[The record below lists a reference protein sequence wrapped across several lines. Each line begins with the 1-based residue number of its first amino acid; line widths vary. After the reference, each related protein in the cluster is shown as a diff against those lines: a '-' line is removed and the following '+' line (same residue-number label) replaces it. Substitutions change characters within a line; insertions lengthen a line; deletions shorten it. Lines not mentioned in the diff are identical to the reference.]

1 MAGIV
6 AFRHPRAEEL
16 NRRLRARDVHLMYH
30 AGRIRAAWH
39 GYNTAAD
46 VDRFLTELSHALQ
59 SL

>member
-1 MAGIV
+1 
-6 AFRHPRAEEL
+6 
-16 NRRLRARDVHLMYH
+16 MYH